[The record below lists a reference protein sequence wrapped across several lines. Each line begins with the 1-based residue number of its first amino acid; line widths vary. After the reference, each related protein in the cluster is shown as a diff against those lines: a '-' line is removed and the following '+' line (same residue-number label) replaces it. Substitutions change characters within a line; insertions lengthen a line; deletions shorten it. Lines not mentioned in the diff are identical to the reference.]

1 MEFAIN
7 CVDDTGKLL
16 NLLKSQMGNGN
27 DIGAYRTE
35 MLGELKEVMQ
45 LKYIVL

>member
-7 CVDDTGKLL
+7 CVDDPSKLL
-16 NLLKSQMGNGN
+16 NLKSQMGNGN
-27 DIGAYRTE
+27 DIGAYLTE